1 VRAVLAIL
9 VSVLVANAVPGF
21 DLAAPPSPE
30 PAELACS
37 FRVSQGS
44 HDYAVAPVESAASIG
59 TFYAYSSASAHTPYV
74 EAYASVLYLYLDTAT
89 GNLYFVFHFNIDAGG
104 SPDAATTVA
113 IDAIPGSAGVAVSDD
128 PPGGPNP
135 GEFSLGRYPQG
146 QFQYW
151 DNTDGGALG
160 PLPYDYEWTMTVDVA
175 QGGASPMQAQKWVDA
190 DGTRLALDL
199 AGAVAIASVCNSPPV
214 PNAGGPYSGFEG
226 APIAFNAGGSS
237 DPDGDALTF
246 TWDFENDGVDDVTT
260 TSPTVDHTYPDDF
273 AGQAELTVS
282 DGTESASVL
291 VGVTVAN
298 VAPAVVLD
306 SLAPAAEGAGTL
318 LQLRVTDPG
327 ADAVLVEFDQG
338 DGRGPVVIGNLFNP
352 KEYLITK
359 TVTWG
364 DDGLFS
370 SLVTATDDD
379 GGVGQAGALVQIDNE
394 VPGVTAITNPSATT
408 YSEGDEAD
416 VELRARDDG
425 SDDLRLEV
433 DFGNLDAQS
442 ATFFNDGIGPDPDPS
457 SLGTYPFEVFANF
470 TTRYVD
476 DGNYTIRVT
485 AADDDGGSATL
496 AFPVRVLNVA
506 PTIRPFG
513 PIAVAE
519 GTPGSLAATA
529 TDPGADALT
538 FLWEFESGPT
548 LTETFPPVGSPTAA
562 TSSAPFLYGDD
573 GLYVVR
579 LTVTDDDGGSATV
592 ETTVVASNVPPS
604 VRILQVNRTG
614 NFTLRV
620 AGEKWHDVAATFS
633 EDGVETDALRV
644 VRHPGSPDEQAV
656 STATRELRLASRYT
670 ARVLYT
676 PEDDPVNG
684 QPNGANPVW
693 IVIRAPDGTEVRVHH
708 TFNVQHPGTYVWD
721 VDLTPYLAQLA
732 VTFVA
737 EATDPG
743 SDDLTF
749 AWDFGDGSTTA
760 ATTYYNDGLAADPAE
775 SPWGTFPFAATDA
788 VSHAFPGAGTYTV
801 TLTVTDDDGGSAS
814 ATWTIAI
821 LG

>member
-1 VRAVLAIL
+1 MRAVLAIL
-9 VSVLVANAVPGF
+9 VSALLANAILPGF
-21 DLAAPPSPE
+21 DVLAPPRAE
-30 PAELACS
+30 PAKLPCA
-37 FRVSQGS
+37 FRVTQGS
-44 HDYAVAPVESAASIG
+44 HDYAVAPVESGNPVA
-59 TFYAYSSASAHTPYV
+59 TFYDYRSASAHTPYV
-74 EAYASVLYLYLDTAT
+74 EAYASVLYLYLDTAA

-113 IDAIPGSAGVAVSDD
+113 IDSIPGSAGVAVSDD

-175 QGGASPMQAQKWVDA
+175 QGGASPMQTQKWVDA

-214 PNAGGPYSGFEG
+214 PNAGGPYSGYESS
-226 APIAFNAGGSS
+226 PITFNAGGSS

-260 TSPTVDHTYPDDF
+260 TSPTVDRTYPDDF
-273 AGQAELTVS
+273 AGQADLTVS

-318 LQLRVTDPG
+318 LQLHVTDPG
-327 ADAVLVEFDQG
+327 TDAVLVEFDQG
-338 DGRGPVVIGNLFNP
+338 DGRGPVVIGTLFNP
-352 KEYLITK
+352 KEYVITK

-442 ATFFNDGIGPDPDPS
+442 ATFFNDGVGPDPDPS
-457 SLGTYPFEVFANF
+457 PLGRAHTCGFQPIEAS
-470 TTRYVD
+470 RK
-476 DGNYTIRVT
+476 TIV
-485 AADDDGGSATL
+485 
-496 AFPVRVLNVA
+496 N
-506 PTIRPFG
+506 
-513 PIAVAE
+513 
-519 GTPGSLAATA
+519 TA
-529 TDPGADALT
+529 TV
-538 FLWEFESGPT
+538 SM
-548 LTETFPPVGSPTAA
+548 SP
-562 TSSAPFLYGDD
+562 S
-573 GLYVVR
+573 
-579 LTVTDDDGGSATV
+579 
-592 ETTVVASNVPPS
+592 
-604 VRILQVNRTG
+604 RIM
-614 NFTLRV
+614 
-620 AGEKWHDVAATFS
+620 
-633 EDGVETDALRV
+633 
-644 VRHPGSPDEQAV
+644 
-656 STATRELRLASRYT
+656 
-670 ARVLYT
+670 
-676 PEDDPVNG
+676 
-684 QPNGANPVW
+684 
-693 IVIRAPDGTEVRVHH
+693 
-708 TFNVQHPGTYVWD
+708 
-721 VDLTPYLAQLA
+721 
-732 VTFVA
+732 
-737 EATDPG
+737 
-743 SDDLTF
+743 
-749 AWDFGDGSTTA
+749 
-760 ATTYYNDGLAADPAE
+760 
-775 SPWGTFPFAATDA
+775 
-788 VSHAFPGAGTYTV
+788 
-801 TLTVTDDDGGSAS
+801 
-814 ATWTIAI
+814 
-821 LG
+821 